1 MKTELINKVFVRLL
15 EKLNEAKKKKVRL
28 SDAQR
33 RVIFDQEDLRKK
45 NKVKMDMQ
53 KKLDAKH
60 NTNYAT
66 YGMENDPRQNSSTEY
81 EGLSLRERL
90 DALLEAHPDHGGNP
104 DRGATPEDM
113 RISFEDNPHMKPNA
127 KQKAFMRTRWQKIK
141 DAAKRLVGRGGD
153 QKDES

>member
-90 DALLEAHPDHGGNP
+90 DALLEAHPEHGGKASP
-104 DRGATPEDM
+104 AAM
-113 RISFEDNPHMKPNA
+113 RTSFEDNPHMKPNA

>member
-15 EKLNEAKKKKVRL
+15 EKLNEAKKVKL

-33 RVIFDQEDLRKK
+33 RIHFDQEDLRKK
-45 NKVKMDMQ
+45 NKVRRDKQ
-53 KKLDAKH
+53 KELDDKDGTH
-60 NTNYAT
+60 YAT

-90 DALLEAHPDHGGNP
+90 DALLEAHPEHGGKASP
-104 DRGATPEDM
+104 AAM
-113 RISFEDNPHMKPNA
+113 RTSFEDNPHMKPNA